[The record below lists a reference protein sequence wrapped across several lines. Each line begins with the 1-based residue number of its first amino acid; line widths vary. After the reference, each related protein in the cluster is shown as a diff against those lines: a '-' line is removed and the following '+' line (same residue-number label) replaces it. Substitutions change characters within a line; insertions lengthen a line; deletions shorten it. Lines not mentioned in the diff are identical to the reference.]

1 MEIQT
6 LNPATPRQ
14 RQRIEAFLKRN
25 GLRIDDMNYYAAALD
40 DDGEMI
46 AGGGLKDDVIKCVAV
61 DDAHKGEAIA
71 NTLVSHL
78 ISHANQEGYSCIK
91 LFTKP
96 KNRQLFESLS
106 FRLLAEAPE
115 AILMETGIGGISNTV
130 KALKKIKE
138 ESEKYKE
145 YNKECRE
152 DSKECKEDSK
162 ECKED
167 CKECKEDSK
176 ECKEEE
182 KTNLN
187 TSTPQHLNTSY
198 LNTSTS
204 QHLNTSYLNT
214 STPHHLTTT
223 TPPRG
228 VVVMNCN
235 PFTLGHRYLIEQ
247 AAKQVKRLYV
257 MVVREDCSLFAYT
270 ERKAM
275 VEQGVADIENVSV
288 IDGSDYAISR
298 ATFPTYFLKRLDDA
312 ADTQMQLDL
321 DLFRR
326 HIAPALGATVR
337 FVGTE
342 PTDQLTRRYNQ
353 LMHEALTDV
362 REIDRL
368 AKDGNAVSA
377 SRVRKAMEQG
387 DMNTIRQLVPPT
399 TLPYI
404 IAHLATQALQAEL
417 DTTPKPG
424 LVDKDNNGAHRD
436 MDHALMQLS
445 INTLHP
451 YFMRLALLGFA
462 DTLPSHTA
470 IRDTGIEAEKAML
483 AATNGVNTHKGALF
497 SMGLAVVAAAYEE
510 KKAAANKEE
519 REEERKKEEKGK
531 ERGKE
536 EREDS
541 QVPLKSLESL
551 ESLAPLAPIES
562 LASPLSSLQ
571 LTIKSLAAS
580 FPDTSGTHGSKAK
593 QLSNGTT
600 TIKGALDNAREGYEK
615 LFAEWLPFYNE
626 RRKSHDAHALH
637 KTLLRIMCDLDDT
650 NIIYRTNFATAEQV
664 KQEARALLDNFKE
677 AYAAESKEKCTS
689 TIEECASA
697 IEEKCASA
705 ELLALKDMDHRY
717 TARNISPGGA
727 ADMLSLTVFI
737 GSIQTY

>member
-6 LNPATPRQ
+6 LNPTTPRQ

-25 GLRIDDMNYYAAALD
+25 ALRIDDMNYYAAMLD

-78 ISHANQEGYSCIK
+78 ISHANQEGYGCIK

-115 AILMETGIGGISNTV
+115 AVLMETGIGGISNTV
-130 KALKKIKE
+130 EALKKIKE

-145 YNKECRE
+145 YNKECKE
-152 DSKECKEDSK
+152 DNKECKEDN
-162 ECKED
+162 
-167 CKECKEDSK
+167 KECKEDSK

-187 TSTPQHLNTSY
+187 TTTPQHLNTSY
-198 LNTSTS
+198 LNTTTPQHLNTSYINTSTP

-223 TPPRG
+223 MQPTG
-228 VVVMNCN
+228 CIIMNCN

-247 AAKQVKRLYV
+247 AAKQVERLYV
-257 MVVREDCSLFAYT
+257 MVVKEDCSLFAYT

-298 ATFPTYFLKRLDDA
+298 ATFPTYFLKRLDNA
-312 ADTQMQLDL
+312 ADTQMLLDL

-353 LMHEALTDV
+353 LMHEVLKDV
-362 REIDRL
+362 REINRL
-368 AKDGNAVSA
+368 EKDGNAVSA
-377 SRVRKAMEQG
+377 SRVRKAMEEG

-451 YFMRLALLGFA
+451 YFVRLAFLGFA
-462 DTLPSHTA
+462 DTLPSHTV
-470 IRDTGIEAEKAML
+470 IRDAGIEAEKAML
-483 AATNGVNTHKGALF
+483 EATNGVNTHKGALF

-519 REEERKKEEKGK
+519 RGK
-531 ERGKE
+531 ERE
-536 EREDS
+536 EEY
-541 QVPLKSLESL
+541 
-551 ESLAPLAPIES
+551 
-562 LASPLSSLQ
+562 LSSLQ
-571 LTIKSLAAS
+571 LTIKALAAS

-650 NIIYRTNFATAEQV
+650 NVIYRTNVATAEEV
-664 KQEARALLDNFKE
+664 KQEARALLASFEE
-677 AYAAESKEKCTS
+677 AYAAEDKEK
-689 TIEECASA
+689 CASA

-705 ELLALKDMDHRY
+705 ELLALKDMDRRY
-717 TARNISPGGA
+717 TERNISPGGA

>member
-25 GLRIDDMNYYAAALD
+25 ALRIDDMNYYAAVLD

-130 KALKKIKE
+130 EALKKIKE

-145 YNKECRE
+145 YNKECKE
-152 DSKECKEDSK
+152 DSKKCKEDSK
-162 ECKED
+162 ECKEIV
-167 CKECKEDSK
+167 
-176 ECKEEE
+176 

-187 TSTPQHLNTSY
+187 TSTPQHLNTPY
-198 LNTSTS
+198 LNTTTP
-204 QHLNTSYLNT
+204 QHLNT
-214 STPHHLTTT
+214 
-223 TPPRG
+223 TPPRGG

-247 AAKQVKRLYV
+247 AAKQVERLYV

-312 ADTQMQLDL
+312 ADTQMLLDL

-342 PTDQLTRRYNQ
+342 PTDQLTRHYNQ
-353 LMHEALTDV
+353 LMHEALKDV
-362 REIDRL
+362 RETDRL
-368 AKDGNAVSA
+368 EKDGYAVSA
-377 SRVRKAMEQG
+377 SRVRKAMEEG

-436 MDHALMQLS
+436 MDYALMQLS

-451 YFMRLALLGFA
+451 YFVRLALLGFA
-462 DTLPSHTA
+462 DTLPSHTV
-470 IRDTGIEAEKAML
+470 IRDAGIEAEKAML
-483 AATNGVNTHKGALF
+483 AATNSVNTHKGALF

-519 REEERKKEEKGK
+519 RGKEKE

-536 EREDS
+536 REKEKREDS
-541 QVPLKSLESL
+541 LVSIENLT
-551 ESLAPLAPIES
+551 PIES

-571 LTIKSLAAS
+571 LTIKALAAS

-593 QLSNGTT
+593 LLSNGII

-650 NIIYRTNFATAEQV
+650 NVIYRTNVATAEEV
-664 KQEARALLDNFKE
+664 KQEARALLASFEE
-677 AYAAESKEKCTS
+677 AYAAEDKEK
-689 TIEECASA
+689 CASA

-705 ELLALKDMDHRY
+705 ELLALKDMDRRY

>member
-25 GLRIDDMNYYAAALD
+25 ALRIDDMNYYAAVLD

-130 KALKKIKE
+130 EALKKIKE

-145 YNKECRE
+145 YNKEC
-152 DSKECKEDSK
+152 KEDSK
-162 ECKED
+162 K
-167 CKECKEDSK
+167 CKEDSK

-182 KTNLN
+182 KTDLN
-187 TSTPQHLNTSY
+187 TTTPQHLNTPYLNTTTPQHLNTSY
-198 LNTSTS
+198 LNTSTP
-204 QHLNTSYLNT
+204 QHI
-214 STPHHLTTT
+214 TT
-223 TPPRG
+223 TPPRGG

-247 AAKQVKRLYV
+247 AAKQVERLYV
-257 MVVREDCSLFAYT
+257 MVVRENCSLFAYT

-312 ADTQMQLDL
+312 ADTQMLLDL

-353 LMHEALTDV
+353 LMHEALKDV
-362 REIDRL
+362 RETDRL
-368 AKDGNAVSA
+368 EKDGYAVSA
-377 SRVRKAMEQG
+377 SRVRKAMEEG

-451 YFMRLALLGFA
+451 YFVRLALLGFA
-462 DTLPSHTA
+462 DTLPSHTS
-470 IRDTGIEAEKAML
+470 IRDAGIEAEKAML

-519 REEERKKEEKGK
+519 RGKEGRKEERGK
-531 ERGKE
+531 EREKEEREKE

-541 QVPLKSLESL
+541 LVSIENLT
-551 ESLAPLAPIES
+551 PIES
-562 LASPLSSLQ
+562 IASPLSSLQ
-571 LTIKSLAAS
+571 LTIKALAAS

-593 QLSNGTT
+593 LLSNGTT

-626 RRKSHDAHALH
+626 RRKNHDAHALH

-650 NIIYRTNFATAEQV
+650 NVIYRTNVATAEEV
-664 KQEARALLDNFKE
+664 KQEARALLASFEE
-677 AYAAESKEKCTS
+677 AYAAEDKEK
-689 TIEECASA
+689 CASA

-705 ELLALKDMDHRY
+705 ELSALKDMDRRY
-717 TARNISPGGA
+717 TERNISPGGA

>member
-6 LNPATPRQ
+6 LNPTTPRQ

-25 GLRIDDMNYYAAALD
+25 ALRIDDMNYYAAVLD

-78 ISHANQEGYSCIK
+78 ISHANQEGYGCIK

-130 KALKKIKE
+130 EALKKIKE

-145 YNKECRE
+145 YNKECKE
-152 DSKECKEDSK
+152 DNKECKEDNK

-167 CKECKEDSK
+167 NKECKEDNKECKEDSK

-187 TSTPQHLNTSY
+187 TSTSQHLNTSYLNTTTPQHLNTSY
-198 LNTSTS
+198 LNTSTP

-214 STPHHLTTT
+214 SPPQHLNTTMQPT
-223 TPPRG
+223 G
-228 VVVMNCN
+228 CIVMNCN

-247 AAKQVKRLYV
+247 AAKQVERLYV

-275 VEQGVADIENVSV
+275 VEQGVADIENVNV

-312 ADTQMQLDL
+312 ADTQMLLDL

-326 HIAPALGATVR
+326 HIAPTLGATVR

-353 LMHEALTDV
+353 LMHETLKDV
-362 REIDRL
+362 REINRL
-368 AKDGNAVSA
+368 EKDGNAVSA
-377 SRVRKAMEQG
+377 SRVRKAMEEG

-436 MDHALMQLS
+436 MDYALMQLS

-451 YFMRLALLGFA
+451 YFVRLAFLGFA
-462 DTLPSHTA
+462 DTLPSHTV
-470 IRDTGIEAEKAML
+470 IRNAGIEAEKAML
-483 AATNGVNTHKGALF
+483 EATNGVNTHKGALF

-519 REEERKKEEKGK
+519 RGK
-531 ERGKE
+531 ERE
-536 EREDS
+536 EEY
-541 QVPLKSLESL
+541 
-551 ESLAPLAPIES
+551 
-562 LASPLSSLQ
+562 LSSLQ
-571 LTIKSLAAS
+571 LTIKALAAS

-650 NIIYRTNFATAEQV
+650 NVIYRTNVATAEEV
-664 KQEARALLDNFKE
+664 KQEARALLASFEE
-677 AYAAESKEKCTS
+677 AYAAEDKEK
-689 TIEECASA
+689 CASA

-705 ELLALKDMDHRY
+705 ELLALKDMDRRY
-717 TARNISPGGA
+717 TERNISPGGA

-737 GSIQTY
+737 GIIQTY

>member
-25 GLRIDDMNYYAAALD
+25 ALRIDDMNYYAAMLD

-78 ISHANQEGYSCIK
+78 ISHANQEGYGCIK

-130 KALKKIKE
+130 EALKKIKE

-145 YNKECRE
+145 YNKEC
-152 DSKECKEDSK
+152 KEDN
-162 ECKED
+162 
-167 CKECKEDSK
+167 KECKEDSK

-187 TSTPQHLNTSY
+187 TTTPQHLNTSY
-198 LNTSTS
+198 LNTTTP
-204 QHLNTSYLNT
+204 QHLNTSYLTT
-214 STPHHLTTT
+214 SPPHHLTTT
-223 TPPRG
+223 MQPTG
-228 VVVMNCN
+228 CIVMNCN

-247 AAKQVKRLYV
+247 AAKQVERLYV

-312 ADTQMQLDL
+312 ADTQMLLDL

-353 LMHEALTDV
+353 LMHEALKDV
-362 REIDRL
+362 REINRL
-368 AKDGNAVSA
+368 EKDGNAVSA
-377 SRVRKAMEQG
+377 SRVRKAMEEG

-451 YFMRLALLGFA
+451 YFVRLAFLGFA
-462 DTLPSHTA
+462 DTLPSHTV
-470 IRDTGIEAEKAML
+470 IRDAGIEAEKAML
-483 AATNGVNTHKGALF
+483 EATNGVNTHKGALF

-519 REEERKKEEKGK
+519 RGK
-531 ERGKE
+531 ERE
-536 EREDS
+536 EEY
-541 QVPLKSLESL
+541 
-551 ESLAPLAPIES
+551 
-562 LASPLSSLQ
+562 LSSLQ
-571 LTIKSLAAS
+571 LTIKALAAS

-650 NIIYRTNFATAEQV
+650 NVIYRTNVVTAEEV
-664 KQEARALLDNFKE
+664 KQEARALLASFEE
-677 AYAAESKEKCTS
+677 AYAAEDKEK
-689 TIEECASA
+689 CASA

-705 ELLALKDMDHRY
+705 ELLALKDMDRRY
-717 TARNISPGGA
+717 TERNISPGGA

>member
-25 GLRIDDMNYYAAALD
+25 ALRIDDMNYYAAVLD

-78 ISHANQEGYSCIK
+78 ISHANQEGYGCIK

-115 AILMETGIGGISNTV
+115 AVLMETGIGGISNTV
-130 KALKKIKE
+130 EALKKIKE

-145 YNKECRE
+145 YNKECKE
-152 DSKECKEDSK
+152 DNKECKEDSK
-162 ECKED
+162 ECK
-167 CKECKEDSK
+167 K
-176 ECKEEE
+176 EE

-187 TSTPQHLNTSY
+187 TTTPQHLNTSY
-198 LNTSTS
+198 LNTTTPQHLNTSYINTSTP
-204 QHLNTSYLNT
+204 QHFNTSYLNTSYLNT
-214 STPHHLTTT
+214 SPPQHLNTTMQPT
-223 TPPRG
+223 G
-228 VVVMNCN
+228 CIVMNCN

-247 AAKQVKRLYV
+247 AAKQVERLYV
-257 MVVREDCSLFAYT
+257 MVVKEDCSIFAYT

-275 VEQGVADIENVSV
+275 VEQGVADIENVNV

-312 ADTQMQLDL
+312 ADTQMLLDL

-353 LMHEALTDV
+353 LMHEALKDV
-362 REIDRL
+362 REINRL
-368 AKDGNAVSA
+368 EKDGNAVSA
-377 SRVRKAMEQG
+377 SRVRKAMEEG

-436 MDHALMQLS
+436 MDYALMQLS

-451 YFMRLALLGFA
+451 YFVRLAFLGFA
-462 DTLPSHTA
+462 DTLPSHTV

-483 AATNGVNTHKGALF
+483 EATNGVNTHKGALF

-510 KKAAANKEE
+510 KKAAANKEVRGKE
-519 REEERKKEEKGK
+519 REEEY
-531 ERGKE
+531 
-536 EREDS
+536 
-541 QVPLKSLESL
+541 
-551 ESLAPLAPIES
+551 
-562 LASPLSSLQ
+562 LSSLQ
-571 LTIKSLAAS
+571 LTIKALAAS

-593 QLSNGTT
+593 QLSNSTT

-650 NIIYRTNFATAEQV
+650 NVIYRTNVVTAEEV
-664 KQEARALLDNFKE
+664 KQEARALLASFEE
-677 AYAAESKEKCTS
+677 AYAAEDK
-689 TIEECASA
+689 
-697 IEEKCASA
+697 EKCAST
-705 ELLALKDMDHRY
+705 ELLALKDMDRRY
-717 TARNISPGGA
+717 TERNISPGGA

>member
-25 GLRIDDMNYYAAALD
+25 ALRIDDMNYYAAMLD

-78 ISHANQEGYSCIK
+78 ISHANQEGYGCIK

-130 KALKKIKE
+130 EALKKIKE

-145 YNKECRE
+145 YNKECKE
-152 DSKECKEDSK
+152 DNKECKEDNK

-167 CKECKEDSK
+167 NKECKEDSK

-187 TSTPQHLNTSY
+187 TTTPQHLNTSY
-198 LNTSTS
+198 LNTTTPQHLNTSYINTSTP
-204 QHLNTSYLNT
+204 QYLNTSYLNT

-223 TPPRG
+223 MQPTG
-228 VVVMNCN
+228 CIVMNCN

-247 AAKQVKRLYV
+247 AAKQVERLYV

-312 ADTQMQLDL
+312 TDTQMLLDL

-353 LMHEALTDV
+353 LMHEALKDV
-362 REIDRL
+362 REINRL
-368 AKDGNAVSA
+368 EKDGNAVSA
-377 SRVRKAMEQG
+377 SRVRKAMEEG

-436 MDHALMQLS
+436 MDYALMQLS

-451 YFMRLALLGFA
+451 YFVRLAFLGFA
-462 DTLPSHTA
+462 DTLPSHTV
-470 IRDTGIEAEKAML
+470 IRDAGIEAEKAML
-483 AATNGVNTHKGALF
+483 EATNGVNTHKGALF

-510 KKAAANKEE
+510 KKAAANKEVRGKEE
-519 REEERKKEEKGK
+519 REK
-531 ERGKE
+531 EREKE

-541 QVPLKSLESL
+541 QVSLEN
-551 ESLAPLAPIES
+551 LAPLES

-571 LTIKSLAAS
+571 LTIKALAAS

-650 NIIYRTNFATAEQV
+650 NVIYRTNVATAEEV
-664 KQEARALLDNFKE
+664 KQEARALLASFEE
-677 AYAAESKEKCTS
+677 AYAAEDKEK
-689 TIEECASA
+689 CASA

-705 ELLALKDMDHRY
+705 ELLALKDMDRRY
-717 TARNISPGGA
+717 TERNISPGGA

>member
-25 GLRIDDMNYYAAALD
+25 GLRIDDMNYYAAVLD

-130 KALKKIKE
+130 EALKKIKE

-145 YNKECRE
+145 YNKEC
-152 DSKECKEDSK
+152 KEDSK
-162 ECKED
+162 K
-167 CKECKEDSK
+167 CKEDSK

-187 TSTPQHLNTSY
+187 TTTPQHLNTTYLNTTTPQHLNTSY
-198 LNTSTS
+198 LNTSTP
-204 QHLNTSYLNT
+204 QHLNT
-214 STPHHLTTT
+214 
-223 TPPRG
+223 TPPRGG

-247 AAKQVKRLYV
+247 AAKQVERLYV
-257 MVVREDCSLFAYT
+257 MVVREDRSLFAYT

-312 ADTQMQLDL
+312 ADTQMLLDL

-353 LMHEALTDV
+353 LMHEALKDV
-362 REIDRL
+362 RETDRL
-368 AKDGNAVSA
+368 EKDGNAVSA
-377 SRVRKAMEQG
+377 SRVRKAMEEG

-436 MDHALMQLS
+436 MDYALMQLS

-451 YFMRLALLGFA
+451 YFVRLALLGFA
-462 DTLPSHTA
+462 DTLPSHTS
-470 IRDTGIEAEKAML
+470 IRDAGIEAEKAML

-519 REEERKKEEKGK
+519 RKE

-536 EREDS
+536 REKEEKEDS
-541 QVPLKSLESL
+541 QVSLKNLT
-551 ESLAPLAPIES
+551 PIES

-571 LTIKSLAAS
+571 LTIKALAAS

-650 NIIYRTNFATAEQV
+650 NVIYRTNVATAEEV
-664 KQEARALLDNFKE
+664 KQEARALLASFEE
-677 AYAAESKEKCTS
+677 AYAAQDKEK
-689 TIEECASA
+689 CASA

-705 ELLALKDMDHRY
+705 ELLALKDMDRRY

-737 GSIQTY
+737 GNIQTY

>member
-6 LNPATPRQ
+6 LNPTTPRQ

-25 GLRIDDMNYYAAALD
+25 GLRFDDMHYYAAVTD

-46 AGGGLKDDVIKCVAV
+46 AGGGLKGNVIKCVAV

-71 NTLVSHL
+71 NTLISHL
-78 ISHANQEGYSCIK
+78 IAHANEEGHSNVM

-115 AILMETGIGGISNTV
+115 AVLMETGIGGINNMV
-130 KALKKIKE
+130 EQLKKIKE

-145 YNKECRE
+145 YNKEC
-152 DSKECKEDSK
+152 KEDSK
-162 ECKED
+162 ECKENS
-167 CKECKEDSK
+167 E

-187 TSTPQHLNTSY
+187 TSTPQHLNPSP
-198 LNTSTS
+198 S
-204 QHLNTSYLNT
+204 Q
-214 STPHHLTTT
+214 PLTTT
-223 TPPRG
+223 TPLRG

-247 AAKQVKRLYV
+247 AAKQVERLFV
-257 MVVREDCSLFAYT
+257 MVVREDCSLFAYA

-275 VEQGVADIENVSV
+275 VEQGVAHLENVTV
-288 IDGSDYAISR
+288 IDGSEYAISQ

-312 ADTQMQLDL
+312 ADTQMLLDL

-342 PTDQLTRRYNQ
+342 PTDRLTRRYNQ
-353 LMHEALTDV
+353 LMHEVLADV
-362 REIDRL
+362 RETARL
-368 AKDGNAVSA
+368 EKKGNVVSA

-387 DMNTIRQLVPPT
+387 DMSTIRQLVPPT

-436 MDHALMQLS
+436 MDYALMQRS
-445 INTLHP
+445 IDTLHP
-451 YFMRLALLGFA
+451 YFVKLALLGFA
-462 DTLPSHTA
+462 DTLPTHTA
-470 IRDTGIEAEKAML
+470 IRDIGIEAERAML
-483 AATNGVNTHKGALF
+483 SATNGVNTHKGALF
-497 SMGLAVVAAAYEE
+497 SMGLAVVAAAH
-510 KKAAANKEE
+510 
-519 REEERKKEEKGK
+519 EERKIAANEEQILK
-531 ERGKE
+531 ERNGG
-536 EREDS
+536 ED
-541 QVPLKSLESL
+541 VLV
-551 ESLAPLAPIES
+551 
-562 LASPLSSLQ
+562 SLQ
-571 LTIKSLAAS
+571 TTIKALAAS

-593 QLSNGTT
+593 LLSKGTT
-600 TIKGALDNAREGYEK
+600 AIKGALDNAREGYEM
-615 LFAEWLPFYNE
+615 LFAEWLPFYIE
-626 RRKSHDAHALH
+626 RRKERDAHTLH

-650 NIIYRTNFATAEQV
+650 NVIYRTNLATAEEV
-664 KQEARALLDNFKE
+664 KQEARALLDSF
-677 AYAAESKEKCTS
+677 SK
-689 TIEECASA
+689 A
-697 IEEKCASA
+697 
-705 ELLALKDMDHRY
+705 ALKDMDRRY

-727 ADMLSLTVFI
+727 ADMLSLTIFI
-737 GSIQTY
+737 GSIQT

>member
-25 GLRIDDMNYYAAALD
+25 GLRIDDMNYYAAVLD

-78 ISHANQEGYSCIK
+78 ISHANQEGYGCIK

-96 KNRQLFESLS
+96 ENRQLFESLS

-130 KALKKIKE
+130 EALKKIKE

-145 YNKECRE
+145 YNKECKE
-152 DSKECKEDSK
+152 DSKKCKEDSK
-162 ECKED
+162 ECKEV
-167 CKECKEDSK
+167 
-176 ECKEEE
+176 E

-187 TSTPQHLNTSY
+187 TTTPQHLNTSY
-198 LNTSTS
+198 LNTSTH
-204 QHLNTSYLNT
+204 QHLNT
-214 STPHHLTTT
+214 
-223 TPPRG
+223 TPPRGG

-247 AAKQVKRLYV
+247 AAKQVERLYV

-312 ADTQMQLDL
+312 ADTQMLLDL

-353 LMHEALTDV
+353 LMHEALKDV
-362 REIDRL
+362 RETARL
-368 AKDGNAVSA
+368 EKDGYAVSA
-377 SRVRKAMEQG
+377 SRVRKAMEEG

-424 LVDKDNNGAHRD
+424 LVDKENNGAHRD
-436 MDHALMQLS
+436 MDYALMQLS

-451 YFMRLALLGFA
+451 YFVRLALLGFS
-462 DTLPSHTA
+462 DTLPSHTV
-470 IRDTGIEAEKAML
+470 IRDAGIEAEKAML

-497 SMGLAVVAAAYEE
+497 SMGLAVVAAAYKE

-519 REEERKKEEKGK
+519 RGKEREKEEK
-531 ERGKE
+531 
-536 EREDS
+536 EDS
-541 QVPLKSLESL
+541 QVSI
-551 ESLAPLAPIES
+551 ESLAPRES
-562 LASPLSSLQ
+562 QASPLSSLQ
-571 LTIKSLAAS
+571 LTIKALAAS

-615 LFAEWLPFYNE
+615 LFTEWLPFYNE

-650 NIIYRTNFATAEQV
+650 NVIYRTNVATAEEV
-664 KQEARALLDNFKE
+664 KQEARALLASFEE
-677 AYAAESKEKCTS
+677 AYAAQDKEK
-689 TIEECASA
+689 CASA

-705 ELLALKDMDHRY
+705 ELLALKDMDRRY
-717 TARNISPGGA
+717 TERNISPGGA